1 VILLGFCHSPHN
13 RYMLS
18 TSSSSAVDL
27 FFNDGDWDS
36 TPPKLCQPT
45 TTFTS
50 WGVTSIGRGYNWNQ
64 REEQGKGK
72 DPPTPTLGEAGYVG
86 KDFVAEPEPME
97 SQVAVHVRKHHSL
110 TPIILYKPLIMTPPT
125 SPRDTL
131 APWRPTTP
139 IIQPLARSPS
149 SPRRRRSS
157 QQRVSLIAGQVSIAP
172 IEPPSPPPGSS
183 DTLRRTPSN
192 RSFLSQAESTRP
204 PTPSLEQTT
213 FLGERNISEYLID
226 GEIGRGAYGLVKR
239 AREFNEDGTLG
250 VSLSE

>member
-1 VILLGFCHSPHN
+1 
-13 RYMLS
+13 MLS
-18 TSSSSAVDL
+18 TSSSSAVELL
-27 FFNDGDWDS
+27 FNGADRDS
-36 TPPKLCQPT
+36 TPQMPPKLYQPT

-50 WGVTSIGRGYNWNQ
+50 WEVTSIGLGYNWNE
-64 REEQGKGK
+64 REQGKGK
-72 DPPTPTLGEAGYVG
+72 DSPTQSTLVESGCAAKE
-86 KDFVAEPEPME
+86 FVAEPEPME
-97 SQVAVHVRKHHSL
+97 SQASVHVRKHHSS
-110 TPIILYKPLIMTPPT
+110 TPIILYKPLIMTPPA
-125 SPRDTL
+125 SPRDIL

-139 IIQPLARSPS
+139 IIPPLARSPS
-149 SPRRRRSS
+149 SPRPRRRSS

-172 IEPPSPPPGSS
+172 IEPPSPPPGLS
-183 DTLRRTPSN
+183 DTLRRTSSN

-239 AREFNEDGTLG
+239 AREFKQDGTLG

>member
-1 VILLGFCHSPHN
+1 
-13 RYMLS
+13 MLS
-18 TSSSSAVDL
+18 TSSSAVEL
-27 FFNDGDWDS
+27 SFNDGDWDS
-36 TPPKLCQPT
+36 TPQIPPKLYQPT

-50 WGVTSIGRGYNWNQ
+50 WGVTSIGRGYDWNQ

-72 DPPTPTLGEAGYVG
+72 HSPTHSTGGEAG
-86 KDFVAEPEPME
+86 KEFVADPEPVE
-97 SQVAVHVRKHHSL
+97 SQVSVHVRKHHSL
-110 TPIILYKPLIMTPPT
+110 TPIILYKPLIMTPPA
-125 SPRDTL
+125 SPRDIL

-149 SPRRRRSS
+149 SPRPRRRSS

-172 IEPPSPPPGSS
+172 IEPPSPPPSLS
-183 DTLRRTPSN
+183 ETLRRTPSN

-204 PTPSLEQTT
+204 PTPSVEQTT
-213 FLGERNISEYLID
+213 FLGERNLSEYLID

-250 VSLSE
+250 VSSSLKTLSDSL